1 MQQVTNLK
9 LYLAWMDGEDTRY
22 SADGTIELPAMEH
35 RDLAATVLDCLVNQI
50 AAMGENA
57 TWSDRENIDSKLLQ
71 ITIQSKGQM
80 ASFKFHQSVDA
91 LNGLE
96 LWNSLS
102 EWLMGDSVK
111 EVAQ

>member
-1 MQQVTNLK
+1 MQQVVNLK

-22 SADGTIELPAMEH
+22 SADGTIELPAMTH

-50 AAMGENA
+50 VAMGENS
-57 TWSDRENIDSKLLQ
+57 TSSDRENIDSKLLH

-80 ASFKFHQSVDA
+80 ASFKFHQSIDA
-91 LNGLE
+91 LNGTE

-102 EWLMGDSVK
+102 EWLMGESVK
-111 EVAQ
+111 EVAR